1 MRLSNTILGGGGRGV
16 RFEDFK
22 SSNAG
27 EVAGGR
33 RRAEDE
39 AWN

>member
-1 MRLSNTILGGGGRGV
+1 MRLLNTILGGGGGGV